1 MVMYRYHLRG
11 DFTLFAPN
19 DTEFVKRVFWRSRYA
34 KERTWYEFMA
44 GCANRLH
51 IGMKMSKMPNTKKPN
66 DFVACLIESGLLEKN
81 IMN

>member
-34 KERTWYEFMA
+34 KERTWHEFMVGWA
-44 GCANRLH
+44 RRLYQ
-51 IGMKMSKMPNTKKPN
+51 GNKLDKMPSINKPS
-66 DFVACLIESGLLEKN
+66 DFVASLINSNLLIKN